1 MELSSHFY
9 SCYSLNQKI
18 NYTDYFDAFKHCFY
32 FLKNMTTLFQLH
44 PRLKQ
49 DCIAIGHFNLC
60 QLLMMN
66 DSQYPWF
73 ILVPE
78 KADIKEIYQLS
89 KSERHALTEESCYL
103 AENLVTFYKADKM
116 NIAAIGNLVPQLHIH
131 HVVRYQSDK
140 AWPDPVWGK
149 FATVPYTHQHITD
162 TIARVKEQ
170 LKI

>member
-1 MELSSHFY
+1 
-9 SCYSLNQKI
+9 
-18 NYTDYFDAFKHCFY
+18 
-32 FLKNMTTLFQLH
+32 MTTTFQLH

-49 DCIAIGHFNLC
+49 DCIAIGRFELC
-60 QLLMMN
+60 QLLMMD

-89 KSERHALTEESCYL
+89 KSERHTLTEESSYL
-103 AENLVTFYKADKM
+103 AENLATLYKADKM

-131 HVVRYQSDK
+131 HIVRYQTDK
-140 AWPDPVWGK
+140 AWPAPIWGK
-149 FATVPYTHQHITD
+149 FAAVPYTQQQITD
-162 TIARVKEQ
+162 NIELIKEQ